1 MSIFNR
7 FFFHFNNILTY
18 LSAHKLNLIN
28 MKKAFLVVLMLSSSL
43 IFAQNNISGSVS
55 DESGNPVPGATVV
68 VEGTNTGVVTD
79 FDGNYQ
85 INASAGDQLTF
96 SSLGFASQTITVG
109 NQSQINVTLMSSVD
123 ILDEVVVSGYQT
135 QQRRSLSGAIGTV
148 DTDEA
153 FKTQVTN
160 AAEALQGRVA
170 GVQVTSGGGPGAA
183 PVIRIRGYSTTND
196 NSPLYVIDGI
206 QTTDPNVMR
215 DINPRDIENIS
226 VLKDGAAAIYGARAS
241 NGVIVVTTKKGSYN
255 SKNTLEIDA
264 TYGISEVTR
273 YPDMLNVQQHA
284 DMTWQSILNDG
295 NTPSHPQYGSGPTP
309 SVPIFLNVP
318 IPSGAEYEGAGAK
331 VAPGGTD
338 WFDAIFDPAAVTNVS
353 VSASGGGAEG
363 RYHLSANYLNQEGVI
378 IHTGYE
384 RASTR
389 LNSEFK
395 IGDKLTIS
403 ENLNVTYDKE
413 LTTSGN
419 PIQNAAFSSP
429 LVPVRDTNGNFAGT
443 YSNSAR
449 VGIANNP
456 VADLAR
462 GKDDY
467 NKNLRV
473 IGDISVKWQITPEL
487 LFKSSAGITMRDLNG
502 RYFTALNPE
511 HGEAISNN
519 TLTEQS
525 FRQDSWVVTNFLN
538 YKNSFGDH
546 TLDLL
551 VGTESTKNNYK
562 GFGALRTNYLFEDPS
577 FYLLSNGSGV
587 PVIAGAAASSNSIFS
602 LLATANWSYGGKYF
616 ATATVRKDDTSR
628 FAKATSDAIF
638 PSGSIAWLV
647 SNEDW
652 FDSSVFDT
660 LKIRASYGELGNQ
673 EIGISNAD
681 INISTINEFTGA
693 YAFGGSGSATAGA
706 VIASKGNP
714 LLTWET
720 MTSKNFAIDAG
731 FFDNKMT
738 MTLDVFENVTD
749 GLVAQ
754 DTQKIST
761 TAIDASAPF
770 TNLGSMK
777 SSGFDLSLNYT
788 DVTSSGLT
796 YSISANATKAVN
808 EVTELISEAYSG
820 SSQRIGTMTRTS
832 VGEPI
837 SYFYGRKVLGIFQN
851 DAEVAAHATQD
862 GAGPGRFKYED
873 INGDGVINDSDRTKI
888 GDPHPDLIFGVNM
901 NFAYK
906 SWDMSMFWNG
916 SLGNDIF
923 DYTALYYETPYF
935 FNGNRSTRVLD
946 SWSPTNTGAE
956 LPALSETTL
965 NSEFSTANSFF
976 VRDGSY
982 VRLRSLQIGY
992 TLPDTIASKL
1002 GASSARVYYNGTN
1015 LLTLTDFTGLDPEV
1029 PRGGALDIGVY
1040 SAQYPSNS
1048 ISSLGINIK
1057 F

>member
-1 MSIFNR
+1 
-7 FFFHFNNILTY
+7 
-18 LSAHKLNLIN
+18 

-462 GKDDY
+462 GADDY

-519 TLTEQS
+519 TLSEQS

-587 PVIAGAAASSNSIFS
+587 PVISGAGASSNSIFS

-638 PSGSIAWLV
+638 PSGSLAWLV

-681 INISTINEFTGA
+681 INISNINEFTGA
-693 YAFGGSGSATAGA
+693 YAFGGSGGATAGA
-706 VIASKGNP
+706 VIAAKGNP

-761 TAIDASAPF
+761 TAIDASAPY

>member
-1 MSIFNR
+1 
-7 FFFHFNNILTY
+7 
-18 LSAHKLNLIN
+18 

-43 IFAQNNISGSVS
+43 IFAQDTISGSVS
-55 DESGNPVPGATVV
+55 DADNNPIPGATIV

-85 INASAGDQLTF
+85 INASTGDQLTF
-96 SSLGFASQTITVG
+96 SSLGFGSQTITVG
-109 NQSQINVTLMSSVD
+109 NQNQINVTLMSSVD

-170 GVQVTSGGGPGAA
+170 GVSVVSGGGPGSA
-183 PVIRIRGYSTTND
+183 PVIRIRGYATTND

-206 QTTDPNVMR
+206 QTTDTNVMR

-241 NGVIVVTTKKGSYN
+241 NGVIVVTTKKGNYN
-255 SKNTLEIDA
+255 TKNTFSVNA
-264 TYGISEVTR
+264 TYGIGEVTR

-295 NTPSHPQYGSGPTP
+295 NTPTHPQYGSGPTP
-309 SVPIFLNVP
+309 SVPVFLNVP
-318 IPSGAEYEGAGAK
+318 IPSGPEYEGAGAK
-331 VAPGGTD
+331 VQPGGTK
-338 WFDAIFDPAAVTNVS
+338 WFDEVFDPAATTEVS
-353 VSASGGGAEG
+353 LSASGGSEQGKYLMSV
-363 RYHLSANYLNQEGVI
+363 RYLNQEGVI
-378 IHTGYE
+378 IHTGFE
-384 RASTR
+384 SVSTR

-395 IGDKLTIS
+395 IGDKITIS
-403 ENLNVTYDKE
+403 ENLNITYDKE
-413 LTTSGN
+413 QTTSGN
-419 PIQNAAFSSP
+419 PMQNAAFSSP

-443 YSNSAR
+443 YSNAAR

-462 GKDDY
+462 GADDY

-473 IGDISVKWQITPEL
+473 IGDVSFKWQITPEL
-487 LFKSSAGITMRDLNG
+487 LFKTSAGITMRDLNG

-525 FRQDSWVVTNFLN
+525 FRQDEWVVTNFLN

-546 TLDLL
+546 TLDVLI
-551 VGTESTKNNYK
+551 GTEATKQNFK
-562 GFGALRTNYLFEDPS
+562 GFGALRTGYLFEDPS

-587 PVIAGAAASSNSIFS
+587 PVIQYGNSNSSSIFS
-602 LLATANWSYGGKYF
+602 LLGTANWSYGGKYF
-616 ATATVRKDDTSR
+616 ATATIRKDDTSR
-628 FAKATSDAIF
+628 FAQAEADAIF
-638 PSGSIAWLV
+638 PSVSGAWLV
-647 SNEDW
+647 SSEDW

-660 LKIRASYGELGNQ
+660 LKMRASWGELGNQ
-673 EIGISNAD
+673 QIGGSNLD
-681 INISTINEFTGA
+681 VNISGLSEGTGF
-693 YAFGGSGSATAGA
+693 YAFSGSGGATPGA

-720 MTSKNFAIDAG
+720 MTSTNFALDMG
-731 FFDNKMT
+731 FLDNKLT
-738 MTLDVFENVTD
+738 ATIDVFSNETT

-761 TAIDASAPF
+761 TAIDAAAPY

-777 SSGFDLSLNYT
+777 STGFDLSLNYSDT
-788 DVTSSGLT
+788 TSSGLT
-796 YSISANATKAVN
+796 FSINANATKATN
-808 EVTELISEAYSG
+808 EVTELISDFYSG

-832 VGEPI
+832 VGEPV
-837 SYFYGRKVLGIFQN
+837 SYFYGRNVLGIFQTA
-851 DAEVAAHATQD
+851 AEVAGHATQD
-862 GAGPGRFKYED
+862 GAGVGRFKYED
-873 INGDGVINDSDRTKI
+873 INGDGVINDNDRTKI
-888 GDPHPDLIFGVNM
+888 GDPHPDLLFGMNLNM
-901 NFAYK
+901 AYK
-906 SWDMSMFWNG
+906 NWDMSMFWNG
-916 SLGNDIF
+916 SMGGDIF

-935 FNGNRSTRVLD
+935 FNGGRSTRVLD
-946 SWSPTNTGAE
+946 SWSPTNTGAA
-956 LPALSETTL
+956 LPALSETIL
-965 NSEFSTANSFF
+965 NNEFTSANSFF

-982 VRLRSLQIGY
+982 LRLRTLQIGY

-1040 SAQYPSNS
+1040 NAQYPTSS
-1048 ISSLGINIK
+1048 VSSLGININ

>member
-1 MSIFNR
+1 
-7 FFFHFNNILTY
+7 
-18 LSAHKLNLIN
+18 

>member
-1 MSIFNR
+1 
-7 FFFHFNNILTY
+7 
-18 LSAHKLNLIN
+18 

-273 YPDMLNVQQHA
+273 YPDMLDVQQHA

-462 GKDDY
+462 GADDY

-473 IGDISVKWQITPEL
+473 IGDLSVKWQITPEL

-519 TLTEQS
+519 TLSEQS

-587 PVIAGAAASSNSIFS
+587 PVISGAGASSNSIFS

-638 PSGSIAWLV
+638 PSGSLAWLV

-681 INISTINEFTGA
+681 INISNINEFTGA
-693 YAFGGSGSATAGA
+693 YAFGGSGGATAGA
-706 VIASKGNP
+706 VIAAKGNP

-761 TAIDASAPF
+761 TAIDASAPY

-946 SWSPTNTGAE
+946 SWSPTNTDAE

-1029 PRGGALDIGVY
+1029 PRFGALDIGVY

-1048 ISSLGINIK
+1048 ISSLGININ

>member
-1 MSIFNR
+1 
-7 FFFHFNNILTY
+7 
-18 LSAHKLNLIN
+18 

-43 IFAQNNISGSVS
+43 IFAQNSISGSVS
-55 DESGNPVPGATVV
+55 DESNNPIPGATVV

-96 SSLGFASQTITVG
+96 SSLGFGSQTITVG
-109 NQSQINVTLMSSVD
+109 NQNQINVTLMSSVD

-226 VLKDGAAAIYGARAS
+226 VLKDGSAAIYGARAS
-241 NGVIVVTTKKGSYN
+241 NGVIVVTTKKGTYN
-255 SKNTLEIDA
+255 QANTLEVDA
-264 TYGISEVTR
+264 SYGISTVTR
-273 YPDMLNVQQHA
+273 VPDMLNVQQHA

-295 NTPSHPQYGSGPTP
+295 NTPSHPQYGTGATP

-331 VAPGGTD
+331 VAPNGTD
-338 WFDAIFDPAAVTNVS
+338 WFDEIFDPAEVTNVS
-353 VSASGGGAEG
+353 VSASGGSEQG
-363 RYHLSANYLNQEGVI
+363 RYHMSANYLKQEGVI

-395 IGDKLTIS
+395 IGDKLTVA
-403 ENLNVTYDKE
+403 ENLNITYDKE
-413 LTTSGN
+413 GTTSGN

-456 VADLAR
+456 VADLYR
-462 GKDDY
+462 GRNDY

-487 LFKSSAGITMRDLNG
+487 VFKTSAGITMRDLNG

-519 TLTEQS
+519 TLSEQS

-546 TLDLL
+546 NLDLL
-551 VGTESTKNNYK
+551 VGTEQTKNNYK

-587 PVIAGAAASSNSIFS
+587 PVISGAGANSNSISS
-602 LLATANWSYGGKYF
+602 LLATANWSYNNIG
-616 ATATVRKDDTSR
+616 ATATIRKDDTSR
-628 FAKATSDAIF
+628 FAKATSDAVF
-638 PSGSIAWLV
+638 PSASMFWLM
-647 SNEDW
+647 SSEDW

-681 INISTINEFTGA
+681 INISNINEFTGA
-693 YAFGGSGSATAGA
+693 YAYGGSGGATAGA

-731 FFDNKMT
+731 FMDNKLT

-761 TAIDASAPF
+761 TAIDASAPY

-777 SSGFDLSLNYT
+777 SSGFDLSLNYGDT
-788 DVTSSGLT
+788 TSNGVT
-796 YSISANATKAVN
+796 YSIAANATRAKN
-808 EVTELISEAYSG
+808 EVTELISESYSG
-820 SSQRIGTMTRTS
+820 YSDRIGTMTRSS

-837 SYFYGRKVLGIFQN
+837 SYFYGRNVLGIFQTE
-851 DAEVAAHATQD
+851 AEVASHATQD
-862 GAGPGRFKYED
+862 GAGVGRFKYED
-873 INGDGVINDSDRTKI
+873 INNDGIINDSDRTKI
-888 GDPHPDLIFGVNM
+888 GDPHPDLIFGVNV
-901 NFAYK
+901 NVAYK
-906 SWDMSMFWNG
+906 NWDMSMFWNG
-916 SLGNDIF
+916 QLGFDIF

-946 SWSPTNTGAE
+946 SWSPSNTGAE

-965 NSEFSTANSFF
+965 NSEFSTSNSFF

-982 VRLRSLQIGY
+982 ARLRSLQIGY
-992 TLPDTIASKL
+992 TLPDNIASKL

-1040 SAQYPSNS
+1040 NAQYPSNA

>member
-1 MSIFNR
+1 
-7 FFFHFNNILTY
+7 
-18 LSAHKLNLIN
+18 

-43 IFAQNNISGSVS
+43 IFAQNSISGSVS
-55 DESGNPVPGATVV
+55 DADNNPIPGATIV

-85 INASAGDQLTF
+85 INASTGDQLTF
-96 SSLGFASQTITVG
+96 SSLGFGSQTITVG
-109 NQSQINVTLMSSVD
+109 NQNQINVTLMSSVD

-170 GVQVTSGGGPGAA
+170 GVSVVSGGGPGSA
-183 PVIRIRGYSTTND
+183 PVIRIRGYATTNS

-206 QTTDPNVMR
+206 QTTDTNVMR

-241 NGVIVVTTKKGSYN
+241 NGVIVVTTKKGNYN
-255 SKNTLEIDA
+255 SKNTLEVNA
-264 TYGISEVTR
+264 TYGMSQVTR

-295 NTPSHPQYGSGPTP
+295 NTPTHPQYGSGPTP
-309 SVPIFLNVP
+309 SVPVFLNVP

-331 VAPGGTD
+331 VQPGGTK
-338 WFDAIFDPAAVTNVS
+338 WFEEIFDPAATTEVS
-353 VSASGGGAEG
+353 VAASGGSEQGKYLMSV
-363 RYHLSANYLNQEGVI
+363 RYLNQEGVI
-378 IHTGYE
+378 IHTGFE
-384 RASTR
+384 SVSTR

-395 IGDKLTIS
+395 IGDKITIS
-403 ENLNVTYDKE
+403 ENLNITYDKE
-413 LTTSGN
+413 QGASGN

-462 GKDDY
+462 GADDY
-467 NKNLRV
+467 SKNLRV
-473 IGDISVKWQITPEL
+473 IGDVSFKYQITPEL
-487 LFKSSAGITMRDLNG
+487 LFKTSAGITMRDLNG

-519 TLTEQS
+519 TLNEQS
-525 FRQDSWVVTNFLN
+525 FRQDEWVVTNFLN

-546 TLDLL
+546 TLDVLI
-551 VGTESTKNNYK
+551 GTEATKNNYK
-562 GFGALRTNYLFEDPS
+562 GFGALRTGYLFEDPG
-577 FYLLSNGSGV
+577 FYLLTNGSGV
-587 PVIAGAAASSNSIFS
+587 PVISGGGANSSSIFS
-602 LLATANWSYGGKYF
+602 LLGTANWSYGGKYF

-628 FAKATSDAIF
+628 FAQAEADAIF
-638 PSGSIAWLV
+638 PSVSGAWLV
-647 SNEDW
+647 SSEDW

-660 LKIRASYGELGNQ
+660 LKMRASWGELGNQ
-673 EIGISNAD
+673 QIGGSNLD
-681 INISTINEFTGA
+681 VNISGLSEGTGF
-693 YAFGGSGSATAGA
+693 YAFSGSGGATPGA
-706 VIASKGNP
+706 VIGSKGNP

-720 MTSKNFAIDAG
+720 MTSTNFALDMG
-731 FFDNKMT
+731 FLDNKLT
-738 MTLDVFENVTD
+738 ATIDVFSNETT

-761 TAIDASAPF
+761 TAIDAAAPY
-770 TNLGSMK
+770 TNLGAMK
-777 SSGFDLSLNYT
+777 STGFDLSLNYSDT
-788 DVTSSGLT
+788 TSSGLT
-796 YSISANATKAVN
+796 FSINANATKATN
-808 EVTELISEAYSG
+808 EVTELISEFYSG
-820 SSQRIGTMTRTS
+820 GSGRIGAMTRTS

-837 SYFYGRKVLGIFQN
+837 SYFYGRNVLGIFQTA
-851 DAEVAAHATQD
+851 AEVAAHATQD
-862 GAGPGRFKYED
+862 GAGVGRFKYED
-873 INGDGVINDSDRTKI
+873 INGDGVINDNDRTKI
-888 GDPHPDLIFGVNM
+888 GDPHPDLIFGINLNM
-901 NFAYK
+901 AYK
-906 SWDMSMFWNG
+906 NWDMSMFWNG
-916 SLGNDIF
+916 SMGNDIF

-935 FNGNRSTRVLD
+935 FNGGRSTRVLD

-956 LPALSETTL
+956 LPALSETIL
-965 NSEFSTANSFF
+965 NNEFTSANSFF

-982 VRLRSLQIGY
+982 LRLRTLQIGY

-1040 SAQYPSNS
+1040 SAQYPTNS
-1048 ISSLGINIK
+1048 ASSLGINIK

>member
-1 MSIFNR
+1 
-7 FFFHFNNILTY
+7 
-18 LSAHKLNLIN
+18 

-43 IFAQNNISGSVS
+43 IFAQNSISGSVS
-55 DESGNPVPGATVV
+55 DESNNPIPGATVV

-96 SSLGFASQTITVG
+96 SSLGFGSQTITVG
-109 NQSQINVTLMSSVD
+109 NQNQINVTLMSSVD

-226 VLKDGAAAIYGARAS
+226 VLKDGSAAIYGARAS

-255 SKNTLEIDA
+255 QANTLEVDA
-264 TYGISEVTR
+264 SYGISTVTR
-273 YPDMLNVQQHA
+273 VPDMLNVQQHA

-295 NTPSHPQYGSGPTP
+295 NTPSHPQYGTGATP

-318 IPSGAEYEGAGAK
+318 IPSGAEYDGAGAK
-331 VAPGGTD
+331 VAPNGTD
-338 WFDAIFDPAAVTNVS
+338 WFDEIFDPAEVTNVS
-353 VSASGGGAEG
+353 VSASGGSEQG
-363 RYHLSANYLNQEGVI
+363 RYHMSANYLKQEGVI

-395 IGDKLTIS
+395 IGDKLTVA
-403 ENLNVTYDKE
+403 ENLNITYDKE
-413 LTTSGN
+413 GTTSGN

-456 VADLAR
+456 VADLHR
-462 GKDDY
+462 GRNDY

-487 LFKSSAGITMRDLNG
+487 VFKTSAGITMRDLNG

-519 TLTEQS
+519 TLSEQS

-546 TLDLL
+546 NLDLL
-551 VGTESTKNNYK
+551 VGTEQTKNNYK

-587 PVIAGAAASSNSIFS
+587 PVISGAGASSNSISS
-602 LLATANWSYGGKYF
+602 LLATANWSYNNIG
-616 ATATVRKDDTSR
+616 ATATIRKDDTSR
-628 FAKATSDAIF
+628 FAKATSDAVF
-638 PSGSIAWLV
+638 PSASMFWLL
-647 SNEDW
+647 SSEDW

-660 LKIRASYGELGNQ
+660 LKLRASYGELGNQ

-681 INISTINEFTGA
+681 INISNINEFTGA
-693 YAFGGSGSATAGA
+693 YAYGGSGGATAGA

-731 FFDNKMT
+731 FMDNKLT

-761 TAIDASAPF
+761 TAIDASAPY

-777 SSGFDLSLNYT
+777 SSGFDFSLNYGDT
-788 DVTSSGLT
+788 TSNGVT
-796 YSISANATKAVN
+796 YSIAANATRAKN
-808 EVTELISEAYSG
+808 EITELISDFYSG
-820 SSQRIGTMTRTS
+820 YSDRIGTMTRTS

-837 SYFYGRKVLGIFQN
+837 SYFYGRNVLGIFQTE
-851 DAEVAAHATQD
+851 AEVASHATQD
-862 GAGPGRFKYED
+862 GAGVGRFKYED
-873 INGDGVINDSDRTKI
+873 INNDGVINDNDRTKI
-888 GDPHPDLIFGVNM
+888 GDPHPDLIFGVNV
-901 NFAYK
+901 NLAYK
-906 SWDMSMFWNG
+906 NWDMSMFWNG
-916 SLGNDIF
+916 QLGFDIF

-946 SWSPTNTGAE
+946 SWSPSNTGAA
-956 LPALSETTL
+956 LPALSETIL
-965 NSEFSTANSFF
+965 NNEFTSANSFF

-982 VRLRSLQIGY
+982 ARLRSLQIGY
-992 TLPDTIASKL
+992 TLPDNIASKL

-1040 SAQYPSNS
+1040 SAQYPSNA

>member
-1 MSIFNR
+1 
-7 FFFHFNNILTY
+7 
-18 LSAHKLNLIN
+18 

-55 DESGNPVPGATVV
+55 DESGNPIPGATVV
-68 VEGTNTGVVTD
+68 VEGTTIGVVTD

-353 VSASGGGAEG
+353 VSASGGSAEG

-462 GKDDY
+462 GADDY

-473 IGDISVKWQITPEL
+473 IGDLSVKWQITPEL

-519 TLTEQS
+519 TLSEQS

-587 PVIAGAAASSNSIFS
+587 PVISGASASSNSIFS

-738 MTLDVFENVTD
+738 VTLDVFENVTD

-761 TAIDASAPF
+761 TAIDASAPY

-946 SWSPTNTGAE
+946 SWSPDNTDAA
-956 LPALSETTL
+956 LPALSETIL
-965 NSEFSTANSFF
+965 NNEFTSANSFF

-982 VRLRSLQIGY
+982 LRLRSLQIGY
-992 TLPDTIASKL
+992 TLPDSITSQIGIS
-1002 GASSARVYYNGTN
+1002 GARIYYSGTN

-1029 PRGGALDIGVY
+1029 PRFGALDIGVY

-1048 ISSLGINIK
+1048 ISSLGININ

>member
-1 MSIFNR
+1 
-7 FFFHFNNILTY
+7 
-18 LSAHKLNLIN
+18 

-43 IFAQNNISGSVS
+43 IFAQNSISGSVS
-55 DESGNPVPGATVV
+55 DENNNPIPGATVV

-85 INASAGDQLTF
+85 VNASTGDQLTF
-96 SSLGFASQTITVG
+96 SSLGFGSQTITVG
-109 NQSQINVTLMSSVD
+109 NQNQINVTLMSSVD

-226 VLKDGAAAIYGARAS
+226 VLKDGSAAIYGARAS
-241 NGVIVVTTKKGSYN
+241 NGVIVVTTKKGTYN
-255 SKNTLEIDA
+255 QANTLEVDA
-264 TYGISEVTR
+264 SYGISTVTR
-273 YPDMLNVQQHA
+273 VPDMLNVQQHA

-295 NTPSHPQYGSGPTP
+295 NTPSHPQYGTGATP

-318 IPSGAEYEGAGAK
+318 IPSGPEYEGAGAK
-331 VAPGGTD
+331 VAPNGTD
-338 WFDAIFDPAAVTNVS
+338 WFDEIFDPAEVTNVS
-353 VSASGGGAEG
+353 VSASGGSEQG
-363 RYHLSANYLNQEGVI
+363 RYHMSANYLKQEGVI

-395 IGDKLTIS
+395 IGDKLTVA
-403 ENLNVTYDKE
+403 ENLNITYDKE
-413 LTTSGN
+413 GTTSGN

-456 VADLAR
+456 VADLYR
-462 GKDDY
+462 GRNDY

-487 LFKSSAGITMRDLNG
+487 VFKTSAGITMRDLNG
-502 RYFTALNPE
+502 RSFTALNPE

-519 TLTEQS
+519 TLSEQT

-546 TLDLL
+546 NLDLL
-551 VGTESTKNNYK
+551 VGTEQTKNNFK

-587 PVIAGAAASSNSIFS
+587 PVISGASANSNSISS
-602 LLATANWSYGGKYF
+602 LLATANWSYRNIG
-616 ATATVRKDDTSR
+616 ATATIRKDDTSR
-628 FAKATSDAIF
+628 FAKATSDAVF
-638 PSGSIAWLV
+638 PSASMFWLL
-647 SNEDW
+647 SSEDW

-660 LKIRASYGELGNQ
+660 LKLRASYGELGNQ

-681 INISTINEFTGA
+681 INISNINEFTGA
-693 YAFGGSGSATAGA
+693 YAYGGSGGATAGA

-731 FFDNKMT
+731 FMDNKLT

-761 TAIDASAPF
+761 TAIDASAPY

-777 SSGFDLSLNYT
+777 SSGFDFSLNYGDT
-788 DVTSSGLT
+788 TSNGVT
-796 YSISANATKAVN
+796 YSIAANATRAKN
-808 EVTELISEAYSG
+808 EITELISDFYSG
-820 SSQRIGTMTRTS
+820 YSDRIGTMTRTS

-837 SYFYGRKVLGIFQN
+837 SYFYGRNVLGIFQTE
-851 DAEVAAHATQD
+851 AEVASHATQD
-862 GAGPGRFKYED
+862 GAGVGRFKYED
-873 INGDGVINDSDRTKI
+873 INNDGVINDNDRTKI
-888 GDPHPDLIFGVNM
+888 GDPHPDLIFGVNV
-901 NFAYK
+901 NLAYK
-906 SWDMSMFWNG
+906 NWDMSMFWNG
-916 SLGNDIF
+916 QLGFDIF
-923 DYTALYYETPYF
+923 DFTALYYETPYF

-946 SWSPTNTGAE
+946 SWSPSNTGAA
-956 LPALSETTL
+956 LPALSETIL
-965 NSEFSTANSFF
+965 NNEFTSANSFF

-982 VRLRSLQIGY
+982 ARLRSLQIGY
-992 TLPDTIASKL
+992 TLPDNIASKL

-1040 SAQYPSNS
+1040 SAQYPSNA

>member
-1 MSIFNR
+1 
-7 FFFHFNNILTY
+7 
-18 LSAHKLNLIN
+18 

-519 TLTEQS
+519 TLQEQS

-587 PVIAGAAASSNSIFS
+587 PVISGAGASSNSIFS

-638 PSGSIAWLV
+638 PSGSLAWLV

-761 TAIDASAPF
+761 TAIDASAPY

>member
-1 MSIFNR
+1 
-7 FFFHFNNILTY
+7 
-18 LSAHKLNLIN
+18 

-273 YPDMLNVQQHA
+273 YPDMLDVQQHA

-519 TLTEQS
+519 TLSEQS

-587 PVIAGAAASSNSIFS
+587 PVISGAGASSNSIFS

-638 PSGSIAWLV
+638 PSGSLAWLV

-681 INISTINEFTGA
+681 INISNINEFTGA
-693 YAFGGSGSATAGA
+693 YAFGGSGGATAGA
-706 VIASKGNP
+706 VIAAKGNP

-761 TAIDASAPF
+761 TAIDASAPY

-1040 SAQYPSNS
+1040 SAQYPTNS
-1048 ISSLGINIK
+1048 ASSLGINIK

>member
-1 MSIFNR
+1 
-7 FFFHFNNILTY
+7 
-18 LSAHKLNLIN
+18 

-43 IFAQNNISGSVS
+43 IFAQNSISGSVS
-55 DESGNPVPGATVV
+55 DADNNPIPGATIV

-85 INASAGDQLTF
+85 INASTGDQLTF
-96 SSLGFASQTITVG
+96 SSLGFGSQTITVG
-109 NQSQINVTLMSSVD
+109 NQNQINVTLMSSVD

-170 GVQVTSGGGPGAA
+170 GVSVVSGGGPGSA
-183 PVIRIRGYSTTND
+183 PVIRIRGYATTNS

-206 QTTDPNVMR
+206 QTTDTNVMR

-241 NGVIVVTTKKGSYN
+241 NGVIVVTTKKGNYN
-255 SKNTLEIDA
+255 SKNTLEVNA
-264 TYGISEVTR
+264 TYGMSQVTR

-295 NTPSHPQYGSGPTP
+295 NTPTHPQYGSGPTP
-309 SVPIFLNVP
+309 SVPVFLNVP

-331 VAPGGTD
+331 VQPGGTK
-338 WFDAIFDPAAVTNVS
+338 WFEEIFDPAATTEVS
-353 VSASGGGAEG
+353 VAASGGSEQGKYLMSV
-363 RYHLSANYLNQEGVI
+363 RYLNQEGVI
-378 IHTGYE
+378 IHTGFE
-384 RASTR
+384 SVSTR

-395 IGDKLTIS
+395 IGDKITIS
-403 ENLNVTYDKE
+403 ENLNITYDKE
-413 LTTSGN
+413 STTSGN
-419 PIQNAAFSSP
+419 PMQNAAFSSP

-462 GKDDY
+462 GADDY
-467 NKNLRV
+467 SKNLRV
-473 IGDISVKWQITPEL
+473 IGDVSFKYQITPEL
-487 LFKSSAGITMRDLNG
+487 LFKTSAGITMRDLNG

-519 TLTEQS
+519 TLNEQS
-525 FRQDSWVVTNFLN
+525 FRQDEWVVTNFLN

-546 TLDLL
+546 TLDVLI
-551 VGTESTKNNYK
+551 GTEATKNNYK
-562 GFGALRTNYLFEDPS
+562 GFGALRTGYLFEDPS
-577 FYLLSNGSGV
+577 FYLLTNGSGV
-587 PVIAGAAASSNSIFS
+587 PVISSGSSNSSSIFS
-602 LLATANWSYGGKYF
+602 LLGTANWSYGGKYF

-628 FAKATSDAIF
+628 FAQAEADAIF
-638 PSGSIAWLV
+638 PSVSGAWLV
-647 SNEDW
+647 SSEDW

-660 LKIRASYGELGNQ
+660 LKMRASWGELGNQ
-673 EIGISNAD
+673 QIGGSNLD
-681 INISTINEFTGA
+681 VNISGLSEGTGF
-693 YAFGGSGSATAGA
+693 YAFSGSGGATAGA
-706 VIASKGNP
+706 VIGSKGNP

-720 MTSKNFAIDAG
+720 MTSTNFALDMG
-731 FFDNKMT
+731 FLDNKLT
-738 MTLDVFENVTD
+738 ATIDVFSNETT

-761 TAIDASAPF
+761 TAIDAAAPY
-770 TNLGSMK
+770 TNLGAMK
-777 SSGFDLSLNYT
+777 STGFDLSLNYSDT
-788 DVTSSGLT
+788 TSSGLT
-796 YSISANATKAVN
+796 FSINANATKATN
-808 EVTELISEAYSG
+808 EVTELISDFYSG
-820 SSQRIGTMTRTS
+820 GSQRIGSMTRTS

-837 SYFYGRKVLGIFQN
+837 SYFYGRNVLGIFQTA
-851 DAEVAAHATQD
+851 AEVAGHATQD
-862 GAGPGRFKYED
+862 GAGVGRFKYED
-873 INGDGVINDSDRTKI
+873 INGDGIINDNDRTKI
-888 GDPHPDLIFGVNM
+888 GDPHPDLIFGINLNM
-901 NFAYK
+901 GYK
-906 SWDMSMFWNG
+906 NWDMSMFWNG
-916 SLGNDIF
+916 SMGNDIF

-935 FNGNRSTRVLD
+935 FNGGRSTRVLD

-956 LPALSETTL
+956 LPALSETIL
-965 NSEFSTANSFF
+965 NNEFTSANSFF

-982 VRLRSLQIGY
+982 LRLRTLQIGY

-1040 SAQYPSNS
+1040 SAQYPTNS
-1048 ISSLGINIK
+1048 ASSLGINIK

>member
-1 MSIFNR
+1 
-7 FFFHFNNILTY
+7 
-18 LSAHKLNLIN
+18 

-587 PVIAGAAASSNSIFS
+587 PVIAGASASSNSIFS

-946 SWSPTNTGAE
+946 SWSPTNTDAE

>member
-1 MSIFNR
+1 
-7 FFFHFNNILTY
+7 
-18 LSAHKLNLIN
+18 
-28 MKKAFLVVLMLSSSL
+28 MKNAFLVVLMLSSSL
-43 IFAQNNISGSVS
+43 IFAQNSISGSVS
-55 DESGNPVPGATVV
+55 DENNNPIPGATIV

-85 INASAGDQLTF
+85 INASTGDQLTF
-96 SSLGFASQTITVG
+96 SSLGFGSQTITVG
-109 NQSQINVTLMSSVD
+109 NQNQINVTLMSSVD

-183 PVIRIRGYSTTND
+183 PVIRIRGYATTND
-196 NSPLYVIDGI
+196 NNPLYVIDGV

-215 DINPRDIENIS
+215 DINPKDIENIS
-226 VLKDGAAAIYGARAS
+226 VLKDGSAAIYGARAS
-241 NGVIVVTTKKGSYN
+241 NGVIVVTTKKGNYN
-255 SKNTLEIDA
+255 TKNTLEVNA
-264 TYGISEVTR
+264 SYGISEVTR

-295 NTPSHPQYGSGPTP
+295 NTPTHPQYGNGSTPQIPT
-309 SVPIFLNVP
+309 FLNVP
-318 IPSGAEYEGAGAK
+318 MPSGQAYVGAQAQ
-331 VAPGGTD
+331 VQPGGTK
-338 WFDAIFDPAAVTNVS
+338 WFDEVFDPADVTEVS
-353 VSASGGGAEG
+353 VSASGGSEQGKYHMSA
-363 RYHLSANYLNQEGVI
+363 RYLKQEGVI
-378 IHTGYE
+378 IHTGFE
-384 RASTR
+384 SVSTR

-395 IGDKLTIS
+395 IGDKITVS
-403 ENLNVTYDKE
+403 ENLNITYDKE
-413 LTTSGN
+413 GTTSGN
-419 PIQNAAFSSP
+419 PMQNAAFSSP

-443 YSNSAR
+443 YSNAAR

-462 GKDDY
+462 GKNDY

-473 IGDISVKWQITPEL
+473 VGDVSFKWQITPEL
-487 LFKSSAGITMRDLNG
+487 LFKTSAGVTMRDLNG
-502 RYFTALNPE
+502 RYFDALNPE

-525 FRQDSWVVTNFLN
+525 FRQDEWVVTNFLN

-551 VGTESTKNNYK
+551 VGTEATKQNFK
-562 GFGALRTNYLFEDPS
+562 GFGALRTGYLFEDPS

-587 PVIAGAAASSNSIFS
+587 PVIQYGNSNSSSIFS

-628 FAKATSDAIF
+628 FASATADAIF
-638 PSGSIAWLV
+638 PSVSGAWLA
-647 SNEDW
+647 SSEDW

-660 LKIRASYGELGNQ
+660 LKIRVSYGELGNQ
-673 EIGISNAD
+673 QIGGSNLDVNISNL
-681 INISTINEFTGA
+681 SEGSGF
-693 YAFGGSGSATAGA
+693 YAFSGSGGATAGA

-720 MTSKNFAIDAG
+720 MTSTNFAIDAG
-731 FFDNKMT
+731 FLNNKLT
-738 MTLDVFENVTD
+738 ATIDVFSNETT

-761 TAIDASAPF
+761 TAIDASAPY
-770 TNLGSMK
+770 TNLGAMK
-777 SSGFDLSLNYT
+777 STGFDLSLNYS
-788 DVTSSGLT
+788 DSTSSGLT
-796 YSISANATKAVN
+796 YSINANATRAKN
-808 EVTELISEAYSG
+808 EVTELISDFYSG
-820 SSQRIGTMTRTS
+820 YSNRIGSMTRTS

-837 SYFYGRKVLGIFQN
+837 SYFYGRNVLGIFQTA
-851 DAEVAAHATQD
+851 AEVAGHATQD
-862 GAGPGRFKYED
+862 GAGVGRFKYED
-873 INGDGVINDSDRTKI
+873 INNDGVINDNDRTKI
-888 GDPHPDLIFGVNM
+888 GDPHPDLSFGVNL
-901 NFAYK
+901 NLAYK
-906 SWDMSMFWNG
+906 NWDMSMFWNG
-916 SLGNDIF
+916 MIGNDIF

-935 FNGNRSTRVLD
+935 FNGGRSTAVLD
-946 SWSPTNTGAE
+946 SWSPTNTGAA
-956 LPALSETTL
+956 LPALSETIL
-965 NSEFSTANSFF
+965 NNEFTSANSFF

-982 VRLRSLQIGY
+982 LRLRTLQIGY

-1029 PRGGALDIGVY
+1029 PRSGALDIGVY
-1040 SAQYPSNS
+1040 SAQYPTNS
-1048 ISSLGINIK
+1048 VSSLGINIK

>member
-1 MSIFNR
+1 
-7 FFFHFNNILTY
+7 
-18 LSAHKLNLIN
+18 

-587 PVIAGAAASSNSIFS
+587 PVIAGASASSNSIFS

-761 TAIDASAPF
+761 TAIDASAPY

-946 SWSPTNTGAE
+946 SWSPTNTDAE

-982 VRLRSLQIGY
+982 LRLRSLQIGY

>member
-1 MSIFNR
+1 
-7 FFFHFNNILTY
+7 
-18 LSAHKLNLIN
+18 

-519 TLTEQS
+519 TLQEQS

-587 PVIAGAAASSNSIFS
+587 PVISGAGASSNSIFS

-638 PSGSIAWLV
+638 PSGSLAWLV

-681 INISTINEFTGA
+681 INISNINEFTGA
-693 YAFGGSGSATAGA
+693 YAFGGSGGATAGA
-706 VIASKGNP
+706 VIAAKGNP

-761 TAIDASAPF
+761 TAIDASAPY

-873 INGDGVINDSDRTKI
+873 INNDGVINDSDRTKI

-946 SWSPTNTGAE
+946 SWSPSNTGAE

>member
-1 MSIFNR
+1 
-7 FFFHFNNILTY
+7 
-18 LSAHKLNLIN
+18 
-28 MKKAFLVVLMLSSSL
+28 
-43 IFAQNNISGSVS
+43 
-55 DESGNPVPGATVV
+55 
-68 VEGTNTGVVTD
+68 
-79 FDGNYQ
+79 
-85 INASAGDQLTF
+85 
-96 SSLGFASQTITVG
+96 
-109 NQSQINVTLMSSVD
+109 
-123 ILDEVVVSGYQT
+123 
-135 QQRRSLSGAIGTV
+135 
-148 DTDEA
+148 
-153 FKTQVTN
+153 
-160 AAEALQGRVA
+160 
-170 GVQVTSGGGPGAA
+170 
-183 PVIRIRGYSTTND
+183 
-196 NSPLYVIDGI
+196 
-206 QTTDPNVMR
+206 MR

-273 YPDMLNVQQHA
+273 YPDMLDVQQHA

-473 IGDISVKWQITPEL
+473 IGDLSVKWQITPEL

-519 TLTEQS
+519 TLSEQS

-587 PVIAGAAASSNSIFS
+587 PVISGAGASSNSIFS

-638 PSGSIAWLV
+638 PSGSLAWLV

-681 INISTINEFTGA
+681 INISNINEFTGA
-693 YAFGGSGSATAGA
+693 YAFGGSGGATAGA
-706 VIASKGNP
+706 VIAAKGNP

-761 TAIDASAPF
+761 TAIDASAPY

>member
-1 MSIFNR
+1 MPIFNR

-906 SWDMSMFWNG
+906 NWDMSMFWNG

>member
-1 MSIFNR
+1 
-7 FFFHFNNILTY
+7 
-18 LSAHKLNLIN
+18 

-43 IFAQNNISGSVS
+43 IFAQNSISGSVS
-55 DESGNPVPGATVV
+55 DSNNNPIPGATIV

-85 INASAGDQLTF
+85 INASTGDQLTF
-96 SSLGFASQTITVG
+96 SSLGFGSQTITVG
-109 NQSQINVTLMSSVD
+109 NQNQINVTLMASVD

-148 DTDEA
+148 DTEEA

-170 GVQVTSGGGPGAA
+170 GVSVVSGGGPGAA
-183 PVIRIRGYSTTND
+183 PVIRIRGYATTND
-196 NSPLYVIDGI
+196 NNPLYVIDGI

-255 SKNTLEIDA
+255 MKNTLDVNA

-309 SVPIFLNVP
+309 SVPVFLNVP

-331 VAPGGTD
+331 VQPGGTK
-338 WFDAIFDPAAVTNVS
+338 WFEEVFDPASVTEVS
-353 VSASGGGAEG
+353 LSASGGSEQGK
-363 RYHLSANYLNQEGVI
+363 YHMSVRYLNQEGVI
-378 IHTGYE
+378 IHTGFE
-384 RASTR
+384 SVSTR

-395 IGDKLTIS
+395 IGDKITIS
-403 ENLNVTYDKE
+403 ENLNITYDKE
-413 LTTSGN
+413 GTTSGN
-419 PIQNAAFSSP
+419 PMQNAAFSSP

-443 YSNSAR
+443 YSNAAR

-462 GKDDY
+462 GKNDY

-473 IGDISVKWQITPEL
+473 VGDVSFKWQITPEL
-487 LFKSSAGITMRDLNG
+487 LFKTSAGITMRDLNG

-525 FRQDSWVVTNFLN
+525 FRQDEWVVTNFLN
-538 YKNSFGDH
+538 YKKSFGDH
-546 TLDLL
+546 TLDVL
-551 VGTESTKNNYK
+551 VGTEATKNNFK
-562 GFGALRTNYLFEDPS
+562 GFGALRTGYLFEDPS

-587 PVIAGAAASSNSIFS
+587 PVIQYGNSNSSSIFS

-628 FAKATSDAIF
+628 FASATADAIF
-638 PSGSIAWLV
+638 PSVSGAWLI
-647 SNEDW
+647 SSEDG

-673 EIGISNAD
+673 QIGGSNLDVNISNL
-681 INISTINEFTGA
+681 SEGTGF
-693 YAFGGSGSATAGA
+693 YAFSGSGGATAGA

-720 MTSKNFAIDAG
+720 MTSTNFAIDAG
-731 FFDNKMT
+731 FLDNRLT
-738 MTLDVFENVTD
+738 ATIDVLSNETT

-770 TNLGSMK
+770 TNLGAMK
-777 SSGFDLSLNYT
+777 STGFDLSLNYADT
-788 DVTSSGLT
+788 TSSGIT
-796 YSISANATKAVN
+796 YSINANATRAKN
-808 EVTELISEAYSG
+808 EVTELISDFYSG
-820 SSQRIGTMTRTS
+820 SSDRIGTMTRTS

-837 SYFYGRKVLGIFQN
+837 SYFYGRNVLGIFQTA
-851 DAEVAAHATQD
+851 AEVAAHATQD
-862 GAGPGRFKYED
+862 GAGVGRFKYED
-873 INGDGVINDSDRTKI
+873 INGDGVINDNDRTKI
-888 GDPHPDLIFGVNM
+888 GDPHPDLLFGVNL
-901 NFAYK
+901 NLAYK
-906 SWDMSMFWNG
+906 NWDMSMFWNG
-916 SLGNDIF
+916 SIGNDIF

-935 FNGNRSTRVLD
+935 FNGGRSTAVLD
-946 SWSPTNTGAE
+946 SWSPTNTGAA
-956 LPALSETTL
+956 LPALSETIL
-965 NSEFSTANSFF
+965 NNEFTSANSFF

-982 VRLRSLQIGY
+982 LRLRTLQIGY
-992 TLPDTIASKL
+992 TLPDTFASKL

-1029 PRGGALDIGVY
+1029 ARSGALDIGVY
-1040 SAQYPSNS
+1040 NAQYPTNS
-1048 ISSLGINIK
+1048 VSSLGINIK

>member
-1 MSIFNR
+1 
-7 FFFHFNNILTY
+7 
-18 LSAHKLNLIN
+18 
-28 MKKAFLVVLMLSSSL
+28 
-43 IFAQNNISGSVS
+43 
-55 DESGNPVPGATVV
+55 
-68 VEGTNTGVVTD
+68 
-79 FDGNYQ
+79 
-85 INASAGDQLTF
+85 
-96 SSLGFASQTITVG
+96 
-109 NQSQINVTLMSSVD
+109 
-123 ILDEVVVSGYQT
+123 
-135 QQRRSLSGAIGTV
+135 
-148 DTDEA
+148 
-153 FKTQVTN
+153 
-160 AAEALQGRVA
+160 
-170 GVQVTSGGGPGAA
+170 
-183 PVIRIRGYSTTND
+183 
-196 NSPLYVIDGI
+196 
-206 QTTDPNVMR
+206 
-215 DINPRDIENIS
+215 
-226 VLKDGAAAIYGARAS
+226 
-241 NGVIVVTTKKGSYN
+241 
-255 SKNTLEIDA
+255 
-264 TYGISEVTR
+264 
-273 YPDMLNVQQHA
+273 
-284 DMTWQSILNDG
+284 
-295 NTPSHPQYGSGPTP
+295 
-309 SVPIFLNVP
+309 
-318 IPSGAEYEGAGAK
+318 
-331 VAPGGTD
+331 
-338 WFDAIFDPAAVTNVS
+338 
-353 VSASGGGAEG
+353 
-363 RYHLSANYLNQEGVI
+363 
-378 IHTGYE
+378 
-384 RASTR
+384 
-389 LNSEFK
+389 
-395 IGDKLTIS
+395 
-403 ENLNVTYDKE
+403 
-413 LTTSGN
+413 
-419 PIQNAAFSSP
+419 
-429 LVPVRDTNGNFAGT
+429 
-443 YSNSAR
+443 
-449 VGIANNP
+449 
-456 VADLAR
+456 
-462 GKDDY
+462 
-467 NKNLRV
+467 
-473 IGDISVKWQITPEL
+473 VKWQITPEL

-519 TLTEQS
+519 TLQEQS
-525 FRQDSWVVTNFLN
+525 FRHDSWVVTNFLN

-587 PVIAGAAASSNSIFS
+587 PVISGASASSNSIFS

-681 INISTINEFTGA
+681 INISNINEFTGA
-693 YAFGGSGSATAGA
+693 YAFGGSGGATAGA
-706 VIASKGNP
+706 VIAAKGNP

-761 TAIDASAPF
+761 TAIDASAPY

-777 SSGFDLSLNYT
+777 SSGFDLSINYT
-788 DVTSSGLT
+788 DVTSNGLT

-808 EVTELISEAYSG
+808 EVTELISEFYSG
-820 SSQRIGTMTRTS
+820 GSTRIGSMTRTS

-837 SYFYGRKVLGIFQN
+837 SYFYGRKVIGIFQN

-906 SWDMSMFWNG
+906 NWDMSMFWNG

-992 TLPDTIASKL
+992 TLPDAIASKL

-1040 SAQYPSNS
+1040 DSQYPSNS

>member
-1 MSIFNR
+1 
-7 FFFHFNNILTY
+7 
-18 LSAHKLNLIN
+18 

-135 QQRRSLSGAIGTV
+135 QQRRSLSGAIGTL
-148 DTDEA
+148 DTEEA

-160 AAEALQGRVA
+160 AADALQGRVA

-226 VLKDGAAAIYGARAS
+226 VLKDGTAAIYGARAS

-273 YPDMLNVQQHA
+273 YPDMLDVQQHA

-519 TLTEQS
+519 TLSEQS

-587 PVIAGAAASSNSIFS
+587 PVISGAGASSNSIFS

-638 PSGSIAWLV
+638 PSGSLAWLV

-681 INISTINEFTGA
+681 INISNINEFTGA
-693 YAFGGSGSATAGA
+693 YAFGGSGGATAGA
-706 VIASKGNP
+706 VIAAKGNP

-761 TAIDASAPF
+761 TAIDASAPY

>member
-1 MSIFNR
+1 
-7 FFFHFNNILTY
+7 
-18 LSAHKLNLIN
+18 

-43 IFAQNNISGSVS
+43 IFAQDTISGSVS
-55 DESGNPVPGATVV
+55 DADNNPIPGATIV

-85 INASAGDQLTF
+85 INASTGDQLTF
-96 SSLGFASQTITVG
+96 SSLGFGSQTITIG
-109 NQSQINVTLMSSVD
+109 NQNQINVTLMSSVD

-170 GVQVTSGGGPGAA
+170 GVSVVSGGGPGSA
-183 PVIRIRGYSTTND
+183 PVIRIRGYATTNS

-206 QTTDPNVMR
+206 QTTDTNVMR

-241 NGVIVVTTKKGSYN
+241 NGVIVVTTKKGNYN
-255 SKNTLEIDA
+255 SKNTLEVNA
-264 TYGISEVTR
+264 TYGMSQVTR

-295 NTPSHPQYGSGPTP
+295 NTPTHPQYGSGPTP
-309 SVPIFLNVP
+309 SVPVFLNVP

-331 VAPGGTD
+331 VQPGGTK
-338 WFDAIFDPAAVTNVS
+338 WFDEVFDPAATTEVS
-353 VSASGGGAEG
+353 LSASGGSEQGKYLMSV
-363 RYHLSANYLNQEGVI
+363 RYLNQEGVI
-378 IHTGYE
+378 IHTGFE
-384 RASTR
+384 SVSTR

-395 IGDKLTIS
+395 IGDKITIS
-403 ENLNVTYDKE
+403 ENLNITYDKE
-413 LTTSGN
+413 QGASGN

-462 GKDDY
+462 GADDY
-467 NKNLRV
+467 SKNLRV
-473 IGDISVKWQITPEL
+473 IGDVSFKYQITPEL
-487 LFKSSAGITMRDLNG
+487 LFKTSAGITMRDLNG

-519 TLTEQS
+519 TLNEQS
-525 FRQDSWVVTNFLN
+525 FRQDEWVVTNFLN

-546 TLDLL
+546 TLDVLI
-551 VGTESTKNNYK
+551 GTEATKNNYK
-562 GFGALRTNYLFEDPS
+562 GFGALRTGYLFEDPG
-577 FYLLSNGSGV
+577 FYLLTNGSGV
-587 PVIAGAAASSNSIFS
+587 PVISGGGANSSSIFS
-602 LLATANWSYGGKYF
+602 LLGTANWSYGGKYF

-628 FAKATSDAIF
+628 FAQAEADAIF
-638 PSGSIAWLV
+638 PSVSGAWLV
-647 SNEDW
+647 SSEDW

-660 LKIRASYGELGNQ
+660 LKMRASWGELGNQ
-673 EIGISNAD
+673 QIGGSNLD
-681 INISTINEFTGA
+681 VNISGLSEGTGF
-693 YAFGGSGSATAGA
+693 YAFSGSGGATPGA
-706 VIASKGNP
+706 VIGSKGNP

-720 MTSKNFAIDAG
+720 MTSTNFALDMG
-731 FFDNKMT
+731 FLDNKLT
-738 MTLDVFENVTD
+738 ATIDVFSNETT

-761 TAIDASAPF
+761 TAIDAAAPY
-770 TNLGSMK
+770 TNLGAMK
-777 SSGFDLSLNYT
+777 STGFDLSLNYSDT
-788 DVTSSGLT
+788 TSSGLT
-796 YSISANATKAVN
+796 FSINANATKATN
-808 EVTELISEAYSG
+808 EVTELISDFYSG
-820 SSQRIGTMTRTS
+820 GSQRIGSMTRTS

-837 SYFYGRKVLGIFQN
+837 SYFYGRNVLGIFQTA
-851 DAEVAAHATQD
+851 AEVAGHATQD
-862 GAGPGRFKYED
+862 GAGVGRFKYED
-873 INGDGVINDSDRTKI
+873 INGDGVINDNDRTKI
-888 GDPHPDLIFGVNM
+888 GDPHPDLIFGINLNM
-901 NFAYK
+901 AYK
-906 SWDMSMFWNG
+906 NWDMSMFWNG
-916 SLGNDIF
+916 SMGNDIF

-935 FNGNRSTRVLD
+935 FNGGRSTRVLD

-956 LPALSETTL
+956 LPALSETIL
-965 NSEFSTANSFF
+965 NNEFTSANSFF

-982 VRLRSLQIGY
+982 LRLRTLQIGY

-1040 SAQYPSNS
+1040 SAQYPTNS
-1048 ISSLGINIK
+1048 ASSLGINIK

>member
-1 MSIFNR
+1 
-7 FFFHFNNILTY
+7 
-18 LSAHKLNLIN
+18 

-43 IFAQNNISGSVS
+43 IFAQDTISGSVS
-55 DESGNPVPGATVV
+55 DADNNPIPGATIV

-85 INASAGDQLTF
+85 INASTGDQLTF
-96 SSLGFASQTITVG
+96 SSLGFGSQTITVG
-109 NQSQINVTLMSSVD
+109 NQNQINVTLMSSVD

-170 GVQVTSGGGPGAA
+170 GVSVVSGGGPGSA
-183 PVIRIRGYSTTND
+183 PVIRIRGYATTND

-206 QTTDPNVMR
+206 QTTDTNVMR

-241 NGVIVVTTKKGSYN
+241 NGVIVVTTKKGNYN
-255 SKNTLEIDA
+255 TKNTFSVNA
-264 TYGISEVTR
+264 TYGIGEVTR

-295 NTPSHPQYGSGPTP
+295 NTPTHPQYGSGPTP
-309 SVPIFLNVP
+309 SVPVFLNVP
-318 IPSGAEYEGAGAK
+318 IPSGPEYEGAGAK
-331 VAPGGTD
+331 VQPGGTK
-338 WFDAIFDPAAVTNVS
+338 WFDEVFDPAATTEVS
-353 VSASGGGAEG
+353 LSASGGSEQGKYLMSV
-363 RYHLSANYLNQEGVI
+363 RYLNQEGVI
-378 IHTGYE
+378 IHTGFE
-384 RASTR
+384 SVSTR

-395 IGDKLTIS
+395 IGDKITIS
-403 ENLNVTYDKE
+403 ENLNITYDKE
-413 LTTSGN
+413 QTTSGN
-419 PIQNAAFSSP
+419 PMQNAAFSSP

-443 YSNSAR
+443 YSNAAR

-462 GKDDY
+462 GADDY

-473 IGDISVKWQITPEL
+473 IGDVSFKWQITPEL
-487 LFKSSAGITMRDLNG
+487 LFKTSAGITMRDLNG

-525 FRQDSWVVTNFLN
+525 FRQDEWVVTNFLN

-546 TLDLL
+546 TLDVLI
-551 VGTESTKNNYK
+551 GTEATKQNFK
-562 GFGALRTNYLFEDPS
+562 GFGALRTGYLFEDPS

-587 PVIAGAAASSNSIFS
+587 PVIQYGNSNSSSIFS
-602 LLATANWSYGGKYF
+602 LLGTANWSYGGKYF
-616 ATATVRKDDTSR
+616 ATATIRKDDTSR
-628 FAKATSDAIF
+628 FAQAEADAIF
-638 PSGSIAWLV
+638 PSVSGAWLV
-647 SNEDW
+647 SSEDW

-660 LKIRASYGELGNQ
+660 LKMRASWGELGNQ
-673 EIGISNAD
+673 QIGGSNLD
-681 INISTINEFTGA
+681 VNISGLSEGTGF
-693 YAFGGSGSATAGA
+693 YAFSGSGGATPGA

-720 MTSKNFAIDAG
+720 MTSTNFALDMG
-731 FFDNKMT
+731 FLDNKLT
-738 MTLDVFENVTD
+738 ATIDVFSNETT

-761 TAIDASAPF
+761 TAIDAAAPY

-777 SSGFDLSLNYT
+777 STGFDLSLNYSDT
-788 DVTSSGLT
+788 TSSGLT
-796 YSISANATKAVN
+796 FSINANATKATN
-808 EVTELISEAYSG
+808 EVTELISDFYSG

-832 VGEPI
+832 VGEPV
-837 SYFYGRKVLGIFQN
+837 SYFYGRNVLGIFQTA
-851 DAEVAAHATQD
+851 AEVAGHATQD
-862 GAGPGRFKYED
+862 GAGVGRFKYED
-873 INGDGVINDSDRTKI
+873 INGDGVINDNDRTKI
-888 GDPHPDLIFGVNM
+888 GDPHPDLLFGMNLNM
-901 NFAYK
+901 AYK
-906 SWDMSMFWNG
+906 NWDMSMFWNG
-916 SLGNDIF
+916 SMGGDIF

-935 FNGNRSTRVLD
+935 FNGGRSTRVLD
-946 SWSPTNTGAE
+946 SWSPTNTGAA
-956 LPALSETTL
+956 LPALSETIL
-965 NSEFSTANSFF
+965 NNEFTSANSFF

-982 VRLRSLQIGY
+982 LRLRTLQIGY

-1040 SAQYPSNS
+1040 SAQYPTNS
-1048 ISSLGINIK
+1048 ASSLGINIK

>member
-1 MSIFNR
+1 
-7 FFFHFNNILTY
+7 
-18 LSAHKLNLIN
+18 

-353 VSASGGGAEG
+353 VSASGGSAEG

-519 TLTEQS
+519 TLSEQS

-587 PVIAGAAASSNSIFS
+587 PVISGASASSNSIFS

-647 SNEDW
+647 SSEDW

-681 INISTINEFTGA
+681 INISNINEFTGA
-693 YAFGGSGSATAGA
+693 YAFGGSGGATAGA
-706 VIASKGNP
+706 VIAAKGNP

-761 TAIDASAPF
+761 TAIDASAPY

-820 SSQRIGTMTRTS
+820 YSDRIGTMTRTS

-946 SWSPTNTGAE
+946 SWSPTNTDAE

-982 VRLRSLQIGY
+982 LRLRSLQIGY

>member
-1 MSIFNR
+1 
-7 FFFHFNNILTY
+7 
-18 LSAHKLNLIN
+18 

-43 IFAQNNISGSVS
+43 IFAQNSISGSVS
-55 DESGNPVPGATVV
+55 DADNNPIPGATIV

-85 INASAGDQLTF
+85 INASTGDQLTF
-96 SSLGFASQTITVG
+96 SSLGFGSQTITVG
-109 NQSQINVTLMSSVD
+109 NQNQINVTLMSSVD

-170 GVQVTSGGGPGAA
+170 GVSVVSGGGPGSA
-183 PVIRIRGYSTTND
+183 PVIRIRGYATTNS

-206 QTTDPNVMR
+206 QTTDTNVMR

-241 NGVIVVTTKKGSYN
+241 NGVIVVTTKKGNYN
-255 SKNTLEIDA
+255 SKNTLEVNA
-264 TYGISEVTR
+264 TYGMSQVTR

-295 NTPSHPQYGSGPTP
+295 NTPTHPQYGSGPTP
-309 SVPIFLNVP
+309 SVPVFLNVP

-331 VAPGGTD
+331 VQPGGTK
-338 WFDAIFDPAAVTNVS
+338 WFEEIFDPAATTEVS
-353 VSASGGGAEG
+353 VAASGGSEQGKYLMSV
-363 RYHLSANYLNQEGVI
+363 RYLNQEGVI
-378 IHTGYE
+378 IHTGFE
-384 RASTR
+384 SVSTR

-395 IGDKLTIS
+395 IGDKITIS
-403 ENLNVTYDKE
+403 ENLNITYDKE
-413 LTTSGN
+413 QGASGN

-462 GKDDY
+462 GADDY
-467 NKNLRV
+467 SKNLRV
-473 IGDISVKWQITPEL
+473 IGDVSFKYQITPEL
-487 LFKSSAGITMRDLNG
+487 LFKTSAGITMRDLNG

-519 TLTEQS
+519 TLNEQS
-525 FRQDSWVVTNFLN
+525 FRQDEWVVTNFLN

-546 TLDLL
+546 TLDVLI
-551 VGTESTKNNYK
+551 GTEATKNNYK
-562 GFGALRTNYLFEDPS
+562 GFGALRTGYLFEDPG
-577 FYLLSNGSGV
+577 FYLLTNGSGV
-587 PVIAGAAASSNSIFS
+587 PVISGGGANSSSIFS
-602 LLATANWSYGGKYF
+602 LLGTANWSYGGKYF

-628 FAKATSDAIF
+628 FAQAEADAIF
-638 PSGSIAWLV
+638 PSVSGAWLV
-647 SNEDW
+647 SSEDW

-660 LKIRASYGELGNQ
+660 LKMRASWGELGNQ
-673 EIGISNAD
+673 QIGGSNLD
-681 INISTINEFTGA
+681 VNISGLSEGTGF
-693 YAFGGSGSATAGA
+693 YAFSGSGGATPGA
-706 VIASKGNP
+706 VIGSKGNP

-720 MTSKNFAIDAG
+720 MTSTNFALDMG
-731 FFDNKMT
+731 FLDNKLT
-738 MTLDVFENVTD
+738 ATIDVFSNETT

-761 TAIDASAPF
+761 TAIDAAAPY

-777 SSGFDLSLNYT
+777 STGFDLSLNYSDT
-788 DVTSSGLT
+788 TSSGLT
-796 YSISANATKAVN
+796 FSINANATKATN
-808 EVTELISEAYSG
+808 EVTELISDFYSG
-820 SSQRIGTMTRTS
+820 GSQRIGSMTRTS

-837 SYFYGRKVLGIFQN
+837 SYFYGRNVLGIFQTA
-851 DAEVAAHATQD
+851 AEVAAHATQD
-862 GAGPGRFKYED
+862 GAGVGRFKYED
-873 INGDGVINDSDRTKI
+873 INGDGVINDNDRTKI
-888 GDPHPDLIFGVNM
+888 GDPHPDLIFGINLNM
-901 NFAYK
+901 GYK
-906 SWDMSMFWNG
+906 NWDMSMFWNG
-916 SLGNDIF
+916 SMGNDIF

-935 FNGNRSTRVLD
+935 FNGGRSTRVLD

-956 LPALSETTL
+956 LPALSETIL
-965 NSEFSTANSFF
+965 NNEFTSANSFF

-982 VRLRSLQIGY
+982 LRLRTLQIGY

-1040 SAQYPSNS
+1040 SAQYPTNS
-1048 ISSLGINIK
+1048 ASSLGINIK

>member
-1 MSIFNR
+1 
-7 FFFHFNNILTY
+7 
-18 LSAHKLNLIN
+18 

-43 IFAQNNISGSVS
+43 IFAQDTISGSVS
-55 DESGNPVPGATVV
+55 DADNNPIPGATIV

-85 INASAGDQLTF
+85 INASTGDQLTF
-96 SSLGFASQTITVG
+96 SSLGFGSQTITVG
-109 NQSQINVTLMSSVD
+109 NQNQINVTLMSSVD

-170 GVQVTSGGGPGAA
+170 GVSVVSGGGPGSA
-183 PVIRIRGYSTTND
+183 PVIRIRGYATTNS

-206 QTTDPNVMR
+206 QTTDTNVMR

-241 NGVIVVTTKKGSYN
+241 NGVIVVTTKKGNYN
-255 SKNTLEIDA
+255 SKNTLEVNA
-264 TYGISEVTR
+264 TYGMSQVTR

-295 NTPSHPQYGSGPTP
+295 NTPTHPQYGSGPTP
-309 SVPIFLNVP
+309 SVPVFLNVP

-331 VAPGGTD
+331 VQPGGTK
-338 WFDAIFDPAAVTNVS
+338 WFEEIFDPAATTEVS
-353 VSASGGGAEG
+353 VAASGGSEQGKYLMSV
-363 RYHLSANYLNQEGVI
+363 RYLNQEGVI
-378 IHTGYE
+378 IHTGFE
-384 RASTR
+384 SVSTR

-395 IGDKLTIS
+395 IGDKITIS
-403 ENLNVTYDKE
+403 ENLNITYDKE
-413 LTTSGN
+413 QGASGN

-462 GKDDY
+462 GADDY
-467 NKNLRV
+467 SKNLRV
-473 IGDISVKWQITPEL
+473 IGDVSFKYQITPEL
-487 LFKSSAGITMRDLNG
+487 LFKTSAGITMRDLNG

-519 TLTEQS
+519 TLNEQS
-525 FRQDSWVVTNFLN
+525 FRQDEWVVTNFLN

-546 TLDLL
+546 TLDVLI
-551 VGTESTKNNYK
+551 GTEATKNNYK
-562 GFGALRTNYLFEDPS
+562 GFGALRTGYLFEDPG
-577 FYLLSNGSGV
+577 FYLLTNGSGV
-587 PVIAGAAASSNSIFS
+587 PVISGGGANSSSIFS
-602 LLATANWSYGGKYF
+602 LLGTANWSYGGKYF

-628 FAKATSDAIF
+628 FAQAEADAIF
-638 PSGSIAWLV
+638 PSVSGAWLV
-647 SNEDW
+647 SSEDW

-660 LKIRASYGELGNQ
+660 LKMRASWGELGNQ
-673 EIGISNAD
+673 QIGGSNLD
-681 INISTINEFTGA
+681 VNISGLSEGTGF
-693 YAFGGSGSATAGA
+693 YAFSGSGGATPGA
-706 VIASKGNP
+706 VIGSKGNP

-720 MTSKNFAIDAG
+720 MTSTNFALDMG
-731 FFDNKMT
+731 FLDNKLT
-738 MTLDVFENVTD
+738 ATIDVFSNETT

-761 TAIDASAPF
+761 TAIDAAAPY
-770 TNLGSMK
+770 TNLGAMK
-777 SSGFDLSLNYT
+777 STGFDLSLNYSDT
-788 DVTSSGLT
+788 TSSGLT
-796 YSISANATKAVN
+796 FSINANATKATN
-808 EVTELISEAYSG
+808 EVTELISDFYSG
-820 SSQRIGTMTRTS
+820 GSQRIGSMTRTS

-837 SYFYGRKVLGIFQN
+837 SYFYGRNVLGIFQTA
-851 DAEVAAHATQD
+851 AEVAGHATQD
-862 GAGPGRFKYED
+862 GAGVGRFKYED
-873 INGDGVINDSDRTKI
+873 INGDGVINDNDRTKI
-888 GDPHPDLIFGVNM
+888 GDPHPDLIFGMNLNM
-901 NFAYK
+901 AYK
-906 SWDMSMFWNG
+906 NWDMSMFWNG
-916 SLGNDIF
+916 SMGNDIF

-935 FNGNRSTRVLD
+935 FNGGRSTRVLD

-956 LPALSETTL
+956 LPALSETIL
-965 NSEFSTANSFF
+965 NNEFTSANSFF

-982 VRLRSLQIGY
+982 LRLRTLQIGY

-1040 SAQYPSNS
+1040 SAQYPTNS
-1048 ISSLGINIK
+1048 ASSLGINIK

>member
-1 MSIFNR
+1 
-7 FFFHFNNILTY
+7 
-18 LSAHKLNLIN
+18 

-906 SWDMSMFWNG
+906 NWDMSMFWNG

-946 SWSPTNTGAE
+946 SWSPTNTDAE

>member
-1 MSIFNR
+1 
-7 FFFHFNNILTY
+7 
-18 LSAHKLNLIN
+18 

-43 IFAQNNISGSVS
+43 IFAQNSISGSVS
-55 DESGNPVPGATVV
+55 DENNNPIPGATVV

-85 INASAGDQLTF
+85 VNASTGDQLTF
-96 SSLGFASQTITVG
+96 SSLGFGSQTVTVG
-109 NQSQINVTLMSSVD
+109 NQNQINVTLMSSVD

-226 VLKDGAAAIYGARAS
+226 VLKDGSAAIYGARAS
-241 NGVIVVTTKKGSYN
+241 NGVIVVTTKKGTYN
-255 SKNTLEIDA
+255 QANTLEVDA
-264 TYGISEVTR
+264 SYGISTVTR
-273 YPDMLNVQQHA
+273 VPDMLNVQQHA

-295 NTPSHPQYGSGPTP
+295 NTPSHPQYGTGATP

-318 IPSGAEYEGAGAK
+318 IPSGPEYEGAGAK
-331 VAPGGTD
+331 VAPNGTD
-338 WFDAIFDPAAVTNVS
+338 WFDEIFDPAEVTNVS
-353 VSASGGGAEG
+353 VSASGGSEQG
-363 RYHLSANYLNQEGVI
+363 RYHMSANYLKQEGVI

-395 IGDKLTIS
+395 IGDKLTVA
-403 ENLNVTYDKE
+403 ENLNITYDKE
-413 LTTSGN
+413 GTTSGN

-456 VADLAR
+456 VADLYR
-462 GKDDY
+462 GRNDY

-487 LFKSSAGITMRDLNG
+487 VFKTSAGITMRDLNG
-502 RYFTALNPE
+502 RSFTALNPE

-519 TLTEQS
+519 TLSEQT

-546 TLDLL
+546 NLDLL
-551 VGTESTKNNYK
+551 VGTEQTKNNFK

-587 PVIAGAAASSNSIFS
+587 PVISGASANSNSISS
-602 LLATANWSYGGKYF
+602 LLATANWSYRNIG
-616 ATATVRKDDTSR
+616 ATATIRKDDTSR
-628 FAKATSDAIF
+628 FAKATSDAVF
-638 PSGSIAWLV
+638 PSASMFWLL
-647 SNEDW
+647 SSEDW

-660 LKIRASYGELGNQ
+660 LKLRASYGELGNQ

-681 INISTINEFTGA
+681 INISNINEFTGA
-693 YAFGGSGSATAGA
+693 YAYGGSGGATAGA

-731 FFDNKMT
+731 FMDNKLT

-761 TAIDASAPF
+761 TAIDASAPY

-777 SSGFDLSLNYT
+777 SSGFDFSLNYGDT
-788 DVTSSGLT
+788 TSNGVT
-796 YSISANATKAVN
+796 YSIAANATRAKN
-808 EVTELISEAYSG
+808 EITELISDFYSG
-820 SSQRIGTMTRTS
+820 YSDRIGTMTRTS

-837 SYFYGRKVLGIFQN
+837 SYFYGRNVLGIFQTE
-851 DAEVAAHATQD
+851 AEVASHANQD
-862 GAGPGRFKYED
+862 GAGVGRFKYED
-873 INGDGVINDSDRTKI
+873 INNDGVINDNDRTKI
-888 GDPHPDLIFGVNM
+888 GDPHPDLIFGVNV
-901 NFAYK
+901 NLAYK
-906 SWDMSMFWNG
+906 NWDMSMFWNG
-916 SLGNDIF
+916 QLGFDIF
-923 DYTALYYETPYF
+923 DFTALYYETPYF

-946 SWSPTNTGAE
+946 SWSPSNTGAA
-956 LPALSETTL
+956 LPALSETIL
-965 NSEFSTANSFF
+965 NNEFTSANSFF

-982 VRLRSLQIGY
+982 ARLRSLQIGY
-992 TLPDTIASKL
+992 TLPDNIASKL

-1040 SAQYPSNS
+1040 SAQYPSNA

>member
-1 MSIFNR
+1 
-7 FFFHFNNILTY
+7 
-18 LSAHKLNLIN
+18 

-43 IFAQNNISGSVS
+43 IFAQNSISGSVS
-55 DESGNPVPGATVV
+55 DENNNPIPGATVV

-85 INASAGDQLTF
+85 VNASTGDQLTF
-96 SSLGFASQTITVG
+96 SSLGFGSQTITVG
-109 NQSQINVTLMSSVD
+109 NQNQINVTLMSSVD

-226 VLKDGAAAIYGARAS
+226 VLKDGSAAIYGARAS
-241 NGVIVVTTKKGSYN
+241 NGVIVVTTKKGTYN
-255 SKNTLEIDA
+255 QANTLEVDA
-264 TYGISEVTR
+264 SYGISTVTR
-273 YPDMLNVQQHA
+273 VPDMLNVQQHA

-295 NTPSHPQYGSGPTP
+295 NTPSHPQYGTGATP

-318 IPSGAEYEGAGAK
+318 IPSGPEYEGAGAK
-331 VAPGGTD
+331 VAPNGTD
-338 WFDAIFDPAAVTNVS
+338 WFDEIFDPAEVTNVS
-353 VSASGGGAEG
+353 VSASGGSEQG
-363 RYHLSANYLNQEGVI
+363 RYHMSANYLKQEGVI

-395 IGDKLTIS
+395 IGDKLTVA
-403 ENLNVTYDKE
+403 ENLNITYDKE
-413 LTTSGN
+413 GTTSGN

-456 VADLAR
+456 VADLYR
-462 GKDDY
+462 GRNDY

-487 LFKSSAGITMRDLNG
+487 VFKTSAGITMRDLNG
-502 RYFTALNPE
+502 RSFTALNPE

-519 TLTEQS
+519 TLSEQT

-546 TLDLL
+546 NLDLL
-551 VGTESTKNNYK
+551 VGTEQTKNNFK

-587 PVIAGAAASSNSIFS
+587 PVISGASANSNSISS
-602 LLATANWSYGGKYF
+602 LLATANWSYRNIG
-616 ATATVRKDDTSR
+616 ATATIRKDDTSR
-628 FAKATSDAIF
+628 FAKATSDAVF
-638 PSGSIAWLV
+638 PSASMFWLL
-647 SNEDW
+647 SSEDW

-681 INISTINEFTGA
+681 INISNINEFTGA
-693 YAFGGSGSATAGA
+693 YAYGGSGGATAGA

-731 FFDNKMT
+731 FMDNKLT

-761 TAIDASAPF
+761 TAIDASAPY

-777 SSGFDLSLNYT
+777 SSGFDLSLNYGDT
-788 DVTSSGLT
+788 TSNGVT
-796 YSISANATKAVN
+796 YSIAANATRAKN
-808 EVTELISEAYSG
+808 EVTELISESYSG
-820 SSQRIGTMTRTS
+820 FSDRIGTMTRSS

-837 SYFYGRKVLGIFQN
+837 SYFYGRNVLGIFQTE
-851 DAEVAAHATQD
+851 AEVASHATQD
-862 GAGPGRFKYED
+862 GAGVGRFKYED
-873 INGDGVINDSDRTKI
+873 INNDGIINDSDRTKI
-888 GDPHPDLIFGVNM
+888 GDPHPDLIFGVNV
-901 NFAYK
+901 NLAFK
-906 SWDMSMFWNG
+906 NWDMSMFWNG

-923 DYTALYYETPYF
+923 DFTALYYETPYF

-946 SWSPTNTGAE
+946 SWSPSNTGAE

-992 TLPDTIASKL
+992 TLPDNIASKL

-1040 SAQYPSNS
+1040 NAQYPSNA

>member
-1 MSIFNR
+1 
-7 FFFHFNNILTY
+7 
-18 LSAHKLNLIN
+18 

-148 DTDEA
+148 DTEEA

-160 AAEALQGRVA
+160 AADALQGRVA

-273 YPDMLNVQQHA
+273 YPDMLDVQQHA

-519 TLTEQS
+519 TLSEQS

-587 PVIAGAAASSNSIFS
+587 PVISGAGASSNSIFS

-638 PSGSIAWLV
+638 PSGSLAWLV

-681 INISTINEFTGA
+681 INISNINEFTGA
-693 YAFGGSGSATAGA
+693 YAFGGSGGATAGA
-706 VIASKGNP
+706 VIAAKGNP

-761 TAIDASAPF
+761 TAIDASAPY

>member
-1 MSIFNR
+1 
-7 FFFHFNNILTY
+7 
-18 LSAHKLNLIN
+18 

-85 INASAGDQLTF
+85 INASTGDQLTF

-519 TLTEQS
+519 TLSEQS

-587 PVIAGAAASSNSIFS
+587 PVISGAGASSNSIFS

-638 PSGSIAWLV
+638 PSGSLAWLV

-681 INISTINEFTGA
+681 INISNINEFTGA
-693 YAFGGSGSATAGA
+693 YAFGGSGGATAGA
-706 VIASKGNP
+706 VIAAKGNP

-761 TAIDASAPF
+761 TAIDASAPY

-1029 PRGGALDIGVY
+1029 PRFGALCLLNTVY
-1040 SAQYPSNS
+1040 
-1048 ISSLGINIK
+1048 LK
-1057 F
+1057 

>member
-1 MSIFNR
+1 
-7 FFFHFNNILTY
+7 
-18 LSAHKLNLIN
+18 

-587 PVIAGAAASSNSIFS
+587 PVIAGASASSNSIFS

-616 ATATVRKDDTSR
+616 ATATVRQDDTSR
-628 FAKATSDAIF
+628 FAKATADAIF